1 MTTQTDA
8 LPACPHGNEAVLD
21 RGTSLSGRPSHRIRT
36 LGACDCRVF
45 SGDEQSARAVAE
57 RVMER
62 ARVCSWC
69 HGSGLH
75 PGPYDDVPT
84 CDRCAGR
91 GVTFGGEA

>member
-1 MTTQTDA
+1 MSDYIDELVRRHGWDGNVC
-8 LPACPHGNEAVLD
+8 LPIESAVDL
-21 RGTSLSGRPSHRIRT
+21 
-36 LGACDCRVF
+36 
-45 SGDEQSARAVAE
+45 ARAVAE